1 MLMEKEV
8 EFSYKQTLA
17 TGSATISENVLDLGE
32 YHVRSGYPAV
42 VGDDS
47 SATPP
52 GQNVSTSY
60 SFDGNAAKGAT
71 PERHT
76 VGRGYY
82 QINRKFGTKDFPFL
96 GMINTEVSAA
106 AGFTALKMEF
116 KTHSAPVTQ
125 ATAGAAA
132 GTTGKVEASVIIP
145 ETSAEKIAA
154 GTQIGWPALPRYF
167 TNRYMFLRIVPL
179 GAGGVED
186 PDGFTAGSITAAI
199 VLAVPSF

>member
-8 EFSYKQTLA
+8 EFSYRQTLGTA
-17 TGSATISENVLDLGE
+17 ATISENVLDLGE

-52 GQNVSTSY
+52 GQSKTASY

-82 QINRKFGTKDFPFL
+82 QINRKFGTKDYPFL
-96 GMINTEVSAA
+96 GMVNSLVTGAT
-106 AGFTALKMEF
+106 GFTGLKIEF
-116 KTHSAPVTQ
+116 KTHSSATPTGTQ
-125 ATAGAAA
+125 
-132 GTTGKVEASVIIP
+132 GKVEASVIIP
-145 ETSAEKIAA
+145 PTSGVTIAA
-154 GTQIGWPALPRYF
+154 GTQVPWPALPRYF
-167 TNRYMFLRIVPL
+167 TNRYMFLRYVAL
-179 GAGGVED
+179 VANGAEGAFANTNGRV
-186 PDGFTAGSITAAI
+186 TAAI